1 MRDVIARAL
10 SWVLSVLAPRRP
22 GRHSA
27 EHLASRAV
35 PAPVPESVSVWSR
48 PWRGPSADDARAIF
62 HAEETRYLTPEQR
75 ERWWAAA
82 FSEIGVDYD
91 FPTINITGA
100 RTAPQGVA
108 A

>member
-1 MRDVIARAL
+1 MRDSIARAL
-10 SWVLSVLAPRRP
+10 LWVLRLLLPARGKR
-22 GRHSA
+22 
-27 EHLASRAV
+27 RAV
-35 PAPVPESVSVWSR
+35 PLAPVSAPTLHNESGAAWSR

-62 HAEETRYLTPEQR
+62 HAEETRSLTPEQR

-91 FPTINITGA
+91 FPTINITGVRSA
-100 RTAPQGVA
+100 RQGVA

>member
-1 MRDVIARAL
+1 MTRAE
-10 SWVLSVLAPRRP
+10 S
-22 GRHSA
+22 
-27 EHLASRAV
+27 
-35 PAPVPESVSVWSR
+35 PAAWSR

-62 HAEETRYLTPEQR
+62 HAEETRSLTPEQR

-91 FPTINITGA
+91 FPTINITGV
-100 RTAPQGVA
+100 RSKRQGVA

>member
-1 MRDVIARAL
+1 MRDSIARAL
-10 SWVLSVLAPRRP
+10 LWVLRLLLPARGKRRAAP
-22 GRHSA
+22 A
-27 EHLASRAV
+27 ASPV
-35 PAPVPESVSVWSR
+35 IVPVPRTEPGAAWSR
-48 PWRGPSADDARAIF
+48 PWRGPSAEDARAIF
-62 HAEETRYLTPEQR
+62 HAEETRSLTPEQR

-100 RTAPQGVA
+100 RSARQGVA